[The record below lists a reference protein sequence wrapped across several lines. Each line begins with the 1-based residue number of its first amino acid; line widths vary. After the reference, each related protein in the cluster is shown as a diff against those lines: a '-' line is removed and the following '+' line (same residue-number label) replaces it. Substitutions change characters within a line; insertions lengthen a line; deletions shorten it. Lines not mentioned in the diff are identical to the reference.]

1 MKIPYLSFS
10 YQNSLMKKEMLD
22 ACENVIDSCWYIMG
36 QNLNSF
42 EEEYAKFNDTNF
54 AVGVANGLDALI
66 LSLKA
71 LGIKEGDEVIVPSN
85 TYIASWLA
93 VSAVGAV
100 PIPVE
105 PNQLTYNIDVNK
117 IEEKINARTK
127 AIMPVHL
134 YGLACEMDKIVELA
148 KKHGLYIVEDNAQAH
163 LATFDGKLTGS
174 FGELNATS
182 FYPGKNL
189 GALGDAGAIT
199 TNDENLANQIR
210 ILRNYGSEKKYYNT
224 IKGYNSRLDELQAA
238 ILKVKLK
245 YIKDLTVI
253 RNEIALK
260 YNEGLKG
267 IDAITLP
274 YINPGSTHVFHIY
287 IIKTKE
293 RDSLMKFLTE
303 AGVMCLIHYPVPPHL
318 QEAYQDLSYKKG
330 DFPIAE
336 ELAET
341 CLSLPLYPGL
351 TDAQIEYVIEKV
363 SEFFTGQ

>member
-1 MKIPYLSFS
+1 L
-10 YQNSLMKKEMLD
+10 
-22 ACENVIDSCWYIMG
+22 V
-36 QNLNSF
+36 
-42 EEEYAKFNDTNF
+42 
-54 AVGVANGLDALI
+54 

-105 PNQLTYNIDVNK
+105 PNLLTYNIDVNK
-117 IEEKINARTK
+117 IEEKINSKTK

-148 KKHGLYIVEDNAQAH
+148 DKHGLYIVEDNAQAH
-163 LATFDGKLTGS
+163 LATFNGKLTGS
-174 FGELNATS
+174 FGALNATS

-238 ILKVKLK
+238 ILRVKLK
-245 YIKDLTVI
+245 YIKGLTDK
-253 RNEIALK
+253 RNEIAQK
-260 YNEGLKG
+260 YDAGLKG
-267 IDAITLP
+267 IGDLKLP
-274 YINPGSTHVFHIY
+274 FINSGSTHVYHIY
-287 IIKTKE
+287 IIKTKQ
-293 RDSLMKFLTE
+293 RDSLLKFLTD

-318 QEAYQDLSYKKG
+318 QEAYHDLSYQKG

-351 TDAQIEYVIEKV
+351 SDPQIEYIIEKV
-363 SEFFTGQ
+363 SEFFTGLKK